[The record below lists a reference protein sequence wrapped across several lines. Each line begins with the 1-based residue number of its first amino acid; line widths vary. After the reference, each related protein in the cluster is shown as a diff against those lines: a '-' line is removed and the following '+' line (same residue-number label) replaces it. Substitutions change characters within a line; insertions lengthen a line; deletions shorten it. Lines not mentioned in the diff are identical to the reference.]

1 MYNIIAYVH
10 YLTDSFKNMNYKE
23 HVILPQP
30 NLNVAWA
37 NRDSLLF
44 WSQALIVK
52 NSLQKNFF
60 VAIGLCN
67 INNHDIYIK
76 DFVIYS

>member
-23 HVILPQP
+23 HVILPPP

-37 NRDSLLF
+37 NRDSLLI
-44 WSQALIVK
+44 WS
-52 NSLQKNFF
+52 
-60 VAIGLCN
+60 
-67 INNHDIYIK
+67 
-76 DFVIYS
+76 

>member
-30 NLNVAWA
+30 NLNFAWA

-44 WSQALIVK
+44 LS
-52 NSLQKNFF
+52 
-60 VAIGLCN
+60 
-67 INNHDIYIK
+67 
-76 DFVIYS
+76 